1 MKTDANLTVNDMSA
15 LSSLQLGYVFLILT
29 IPVTLYIYIYTSW
42 IVLNSGSRWF
52 MPLLPPGK
60 MSWGNTPFT
69 VRLLFISS
77 WTFLDWSWD
86 NKLHLLSDRVSDVKW
101 MVVGII
107 NRNIP
112 TMDKKS
118 VGLASLHNQLWYE
131 CVIDVPGDAPPRLT
145 WNYHWVLYIGI
156 VHHIHATINVNTK

>member
-77 WTFLDWSWD
+77 WTFLD
-86 NKLHLLSDRVSDVKW
+86 
-101 MVVGII
+101 
-107 NRNIP
+107 
-112 TMDKKS
+112 
-118 VGLASLHNQLWYE
+118 
-131 CVIDVPGDAPPRLT
+131 
-145 WNYHWVLYIGI
+145 
-156 VHHIHATINVNTK
+156 